1 MQVLNWNEYAKRYGG
16 KLPPRPRVVERT
28 LLDGAQLRA
37 TFIARGLLRPHDDVR
52 APSFAPDVALDEAGI
67 KGAARSIFFG
77 ECQRTPRRV
86 RAVLAQCDA
95 RIGTALRRVAADC
108 GVSLEAP

>member
-1 MQVLNWNEYAKRYGG
+1 MQVLNWNEYAKRYG
-16 KLPPRPRVVERT
+16 KLPPRPRVVERA
-28 LLDGAQLRA
+28 LLDGAELRA
-37 TFIARGLLRPHDDVR
+37 TFIAAGLLRPADDDRPATFV
-52 APSFAPDVALDEAGI
+52 PDVPLDEAGI

-77 ECQRTPRRV
+77 ECQCAPRRV